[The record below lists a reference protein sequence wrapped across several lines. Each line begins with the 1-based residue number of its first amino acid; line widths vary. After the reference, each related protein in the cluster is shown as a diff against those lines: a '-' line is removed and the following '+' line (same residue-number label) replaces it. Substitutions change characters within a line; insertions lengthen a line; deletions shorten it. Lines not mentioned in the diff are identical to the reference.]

1 MPTISGSSGA
11 QDTNVV
17 STPTIENVEIVA
29 ADTEQS
35 HTLPANTKRF
45 TLKNRG
51 TGLLKLAYAAGTSD
65 TNYYTV
71 EPGTTYDESEIR
83 KDALTFYFQS
93 SKSTDV
99 LEIISWA

>member
-17 STPTIENVEIVA
+17 SNPTIENVSIIA

-45 TLKNRG
+45 VLKNRG
-51 TGLLKLAYAAGTSD
+51 SGLLKLAYSAGTSG
-65 TNYYTV
+65 TTWYTI
-71 EPGTTYDESEIR
+71 EPGTSYGESEIR
-83 KDALTFYFQS
+83 KPALTFYFQS
-93 SKSTDV
+93 SKNTDV
-99 LEIISWA
+99 LEIISWS